1 MSGDHNMNQFTYG
14 KAISDREHNMAQA
27 KQNDICFIKT
37 NQNPE
42 VEQYKSQIERQCV
55 EMQATID
62 LLKATV
68 ETLYMRLKPV
78 MAEMPMRTATS
89 EVSPAASPLGLSIN
103 QYRQQTTAVIDEL
116 AHIIES
122 LEI

>member
-1 MSGDHNMNQFTYG
+1 MNGDQNMY
-14 KAISDREHNMAQA
+14 
-27 KQNDICFIKT
+27 QNDDPGRLGRNWNTKPIPQPVQSLRAEQDI
-37 NQNPE
+37 
-42 VEQYKSQIERQCV
+42 EQYKSQIERQCV

-68 ETLYMRLKPV
+68 ETLRKRLKPV
-78 MAEMPMRTATS
+78 MADAPMRTADHDLAP
-89 EVSPAASPLGLSIN
+89 VASPLGVSIN

>member
-1 MSGDHNMNQFTYG
+1 MNGDHNMNQKHMTHEEWMKHDAY
-14 KAISDREHNMAQA
+14 RNEMHRNQV
-27 KQNDICFIKT
+27 KQVDEEEK
-37 NQNPE
+37 
-42 VEQYKSQIERQCV
+42 YKSQIDRQCV
-55 EMQATID
+55 EMQCTID

-78 MAEMPMRTATS
+78 MVDAPMRTAS
-89 EVSPAASPLGLSIN
+89 SDVSPVASPLGLSIN

>member
-1 MSGDHNMNQFTYG
+1 MNIYPFAG
-14 KAISDREHNMAQA
+14 EIKMKRVIKDDKEV
-27 KQNDICFIKT
+27 KQYT
-37 NQNPE
+37 E
-42 VEQYKSQIERQCV
+42 EYKSQIDRQCV
-55 EMQATID
+55 EMQATLN

-78 MAEMPMRTATS
+78 MAELPMQTANT
-89 EVSPAASPLGLSIN
+89 EVSPAASPLGVSIN
-103 QYRQQTTAVIDEL
+103 QYRQQTTAVINEL

>member
-1 MSGDHNMNQFTYG
+1 MY
-14 KAISDREHNMAQA
+14 
-27 KQNDICFIKT
+27 QNDDPGRLGRNWNTKPIPHSV
-37 NQNPE
+37 QNLRAE
-42 VEQYKSQIERQCV
+42 QDIEQYKSLIDRQCV
-55 EMQATID
+55 EMQVTLD

-78 MAEMPMRTATS
+78 MAEMPIRTANT
-89 EVSPAASPLGLSIN
+89 EVSPAASPLGVSIN
-103 QYRQQTTAVIDEL
+103 QYRQQTTAVINEL

>member
-1 MSGDHNMNQFTYG
+1 MSLMQDQIEALRQALETKQEPVAANMSGDHNMNQ
-14 KAISDREHNMAQA
+14 
-27 KQNDICFIKT
+27 KQGIEE
-37 NQNPE
+37 P
-42 VEQYKSQIERQCV
+42 KSQIDRQCV
-55 EMQATID
+55 EMQATLN

-78 MAEMPMRTATS
+78 MAEMPMRTANT
-89 EVSPAASPLGLSIN
+89 EVSPAASPLGVSIN

>member
-1 MSGDHNMNQFTYG
+1 MNGDHNMNQFTYG
-14 KAISDREHNMAQA
+14 KAISGSEHNITQR
-27 KQNDICFIKT
+27 QEI
-37 NQNPE
+37 
-42 VEQYKSQIERQCV
+42 EQYKSQIDRQCV
-55 EMQATID
+55 EMQATLD

-68 ETLYMRLKPV
+68 ETLHMRLKPV
-78 MAEMPMRTATS
+78 MADAPIRAANT
-89 EVSPAASPLGLSIN
+89 EVSPVASPLGVSIN

>member
-1 MSGDHNMNQFTYG
+1 MNQV
-14 KAISDREHNMAQA
+14 K
-27 KQNDICFIKT
+27 
-37 NQNPE
+37 QNPE

-55 EMQATID
+55 EMQCTID

-78 MAEMPMRTATS
+78 MADAPMRTASS
-89 EVSPAASPLGLSIN
+89 EVSPVASPLGLSIH